1 MNSREM
7 LTFVLVHGAFHDG
20 SAWEAVISRLQQR
33 GHQAYGPTVA
43 GHGKRVDKQVTH
55 AESTQSVI
63 DFIVERRLTDV
74 VLLGH
79 SYGGTIICKVVEV
92 IPERVRRL
100 VFWGGI
106 VLNDGETML
115 DAFPPASRE
124 LFAALAA
131 KSSDNT
137 VMLPFD
143 TWREVLINDGDL
155 ELARRSYEQL
165 SPEPFQQLVEPID
178 LKKFYTL
185 ATPRSYLIGTEDT
198 SMPPG
203 EWGLHPRMS
212 SRLGSY
218 RLVQMPGSHELIFS
232 NPIGLADKI
241 IEAGRD

>member
-1 MNSREM
+1 M

-20 SAWEAVISRLQQR
+20 SAWEAVISRLRQH
-33 GHQAYGPTVA
+33 GHEAFGPTVA
-43 GHGKRVDKQVTH
+43 GHGKGVDRQVTH

-63 DFIVERRLTDV
+63 DFIVERGLTDV

-79 SYGGTIICKVVEV
+79 SYGGTIICKVVEA

-100 VFWGGI
+100 VFLGG
-106 VLNDGETML
+106 VELNDGETML
-115 DAFPPASRE
+115 DAFPPAIRE
-124 LFAALAA
+124 LFAELAA

-143 TWREVLINDGDL
+143 TWREALINDGDL

-165 SPEPFQQLVEPID
+165 SPAPFQQLVEPID

-198 SMPPG
+198 WMPPG
-203 EWGLHPRMS
+203 EWALHPRMS
-212 SRLGSY
+212 SRLGFY
-218 RLVQMPGSHELIFS
+218 RLVQMPGSDELIFS